1 MKQHFVIHFFELLPA
16 LSTNGSLA
24 FLSRHEAY
32 QERVVTSYDRVTHLE
47 VETFVYICH
56 IFRQYCLHICIG
68 SSKQMPRSRLEGTQ
82 LEIDCKRGIQDW
94 TTCSQECL
102 RWWAAGLVPK
112 KIVGQKLKQESC
124 HTIRPLKSSHRM
136 MIWERNAV
144 ALDRPTCD
152 NRDKLSSRLTD
163 VWLTMGWRNKAIRT

>member
-1 MKQHFVIHFFELLPA
+1 MLDIFLKLFPA

-24 FLSRHEAY
+24 FLLHHEAY

-68 SSKQMPRSRLEGTQ
+68 RFFWAHDLQ
-82 LEIDCKRGIQDW
+82 LIISDTLDCMLFNPGFLV
-94 TTCSQECL
+94 CSQFQAVFL
-102 RWWAAGLVPK
+102 PDVSGAFVWS
-112 KIVGQKLKQESC
+112 VGQKLKQESC
-124 HTIRPLKSSHRM
+124 DSIPPLKSSHRM
-136 MIWERNAV
+136 MIWERDGV

-163 VWLTMGWRNKAIRT
+163 VWLTMG